1 MIKLLIKLLDKV
13 CRLCAVIAAILLLF
27 VTFSIAYS
35 IITRQMGLGSPIWI
49 FQFNE
54 YSLLWITFLGT
65 AWLLAEDKHVQ
76 ICLLTNVLG
85 KRVNKILE
93 ISHSLV
99 GFGLC
104 GVLAWYGF
112 FSTQSHFA
120 RNVIDTQAVDV
131 PKWIILVVIPFGFV
145 LLSLQFLRNFFVSLS
160 RDKTTTDIRVEDQ
173 SIDAK
178 NTLS

>member
-1 MIKLLIKLLDKV
+1 MLIKVLDKT
-13 CRLCAVIAAILLLF
+13 CQLCAIIGALLLLF

-35 IITRQMGLGSPIWI
+35 IVTRQMGLGSPIWI

-85 KRVNKILE
+85 ERPNKILG
-93 ISHSLV
+93 IIHSVV

-104 GVLAWYGF
+104 AVLAWYGF
-112 FSTQSHFA
+112 FSTKDHFV

-131 PKWIILVVIPFGFV
+131 PKWIILTVIPFGFI
-145 LLSLQFLRNFFVSLS
+145 LLSLQFLRKLYVSI
-160 RDKTTTDIRVEDQ
+160 TG
-173 SIDAK
+173 AK
-178 NTLS
+178 NAAPGEGTCKTIDTETLL

>member
-1 MIKLLIKLLDKV
+1 MLIKLLDKV
-13 CRLCAVIAAILLLF
+13 CQLCAVIGALLLLF

-35 IITRQMGLGSPIWI
+35 IITRQMGLGSPIWV

-65 AWLLAEDKHVQ
+65 AWLLAENKHVK
-76 ICLLTNVLG
+76 ISLLTTFLG
-85 KRVNKILE
+85 ERVNKALDIMHN
-93 ISHSLV
+93 IV

-112 FSTQSHFA
+112 FSTQDNLV

-131 PKWIILVVIPFGFV
+131 PKWIILAVIPFGFV
-145 LLSLQFLRNFFVSLS
+145 LLSLQFLRKLYISLYGPQLA
-160 RDKTTTDIRVEDQ
+160 V
-173 SIDAK
+173 DADAECENQGVGK
-178 NTLS
+178 PL

>member
-1 MIKLLIKLLDKV
+1 MLIKFLDKV
-13 CRLCAVIAAILLLF
+13 CQLCAVIGALLLLF

-35 IITRQMGLGSPIWI
+35 IVTRQMGLGSPIWI

-54 YSLLWITFLGT
+54 YALLWVTFLGT
-65 AWLLAEDKHVQ
+65 AWLLAEDKHVH

-85 KRVNKILE
+85 KRINKVLDIL
-93 ISHSLV
+93 HNLV

-112 FSTQSHFA
+112 FSTQNHLA

-131 PKWIILVVIPFGFV
+131 PKWLILSIIPLGFV
-145 LLSLQFLRNFFVSLS
+145 LLSLQFLRKLYVSLYGAGMAK
-160 RDKTTTDIRVEDQ
+160 D
-173 SIDAK
+173 IDAECQ
-178 NTLS
+178 TIDPGRSL